1 MAVKR
6 NQESVE
12 MYLETILKLS
22 KEKPEVHSID
32 IANEM
37 GFSKPS
43 VSVAMKNKRE
53 EKLITMDDM
62 NHIHLTK
69 KGLRIAETILERHS
83 VLTKLFIGL
92 GVDPKVAEEDAC
104 RIEHF
109 ISDET
114 FNAIKEHAR
123 KNLDKKS

>member
-43 VSVAMKNKRE
+43 VSVATKNMRE
-53 EKLITMDDM
+53 
-62 NHIHLTK
+62 
-69 KGLRIAETILERHS
+69 
-83 VLTKLFIGL
+83 
-92 GVDPKVAEEDAC
+92 
-104 RIEHF
+104 
-109 ISDET
+109 
-114 FNAIKEHAR
+114 
-123 KNLDKKS
+123 